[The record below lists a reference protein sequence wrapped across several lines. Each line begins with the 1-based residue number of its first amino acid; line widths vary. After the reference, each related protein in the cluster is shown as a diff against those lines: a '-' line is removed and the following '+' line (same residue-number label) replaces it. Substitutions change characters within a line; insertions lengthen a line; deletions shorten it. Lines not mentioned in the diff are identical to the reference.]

1 MRAGLTVEREKEEL
15 KKELGD
21 GTASYHRIFCDDWL
35 QTELNSGFESGLAVR
50 PERPIRYL
58 HKDRSLL
65 LCPLCMSRE
74 LEHRKGMKKELASQ
88 SVS

>member
-1 MRAGLTVEREKEEL
+1 MERDKEEL

-21 GTASYHRIFCDDWL
+21 GTASHHRIICDDWL
-35 QTELNSGFESGLAVR
+35 QTELNSGIESGLAVR
-50 PERPIRYL
+50 PDRPIRYL
-58 HKDRSLL
+58 PNDRSLL
-65 LCPLCMSRE
+65 LCLLCMSRE

>member
-1 MRAGLTVEREKEEL
+1 MEREKEEI

-21 GTASYHRIFCDDWL
+21 GTASHHRIICDDWL
-35 QTELNSGFESGLAVR
+35 QTELNIGIASGLAVR
-50 PERPIRYL
+50 PDRPTRYL
-58 HKDRSLL
+58 PNDRSLL
-65 LCPLCMSRE
+65 LCLLCMSRE